1 MSNEKENKWIL
12 FCRVT
17 IDVTPYHYTKTVE
30 YYRILIAKPKIY
42 KKDLNRHE
50 YNNILTT
57 IFAT

>member
-1 MSNEKENKWIL
+1 MKKDEK
-12 FCRVT
+12 CRVT
-17 IDVTPYHYTKTVE
+17 IDVTPTHYTKTVE

-50 YNNILTT
+50 YYNILTT